1 MRWALGWM
9 LEAGTAAASAT
20 LRDAVDA
27 GDAAAVQAAVANGA
41 DVNSEELWP
50 EGRGNGET
58 AVHIAAANG
67 HADVMDCLLAVPG
80 VDVNGLASETWTPL
94 GLASHAGHYSV
105 VRQLLTSPGIDVNAQ
120 CTGGLT
126 ALHLATING
135 SVKVVQELLAAPAII
150 CDVRTGGGET
160 ALHLAVL
167 NDRKAIVQ
175 ALLADNRCDVNA
187 RTADQGG
194 GHTALRF
201 AALNNREELVRV
213 LLSDPRV
220 DINKVCGGGQTAL
233 HSAARSGSV
242 PVVGM
247 LLRQLCV
254 DPRLVDNAGKTAHDT
269 ARFMQQQREQ
279 QQGQRVEV
287 NRLVPGDPDVLTLF
301 ASWEHWELQQ
311 RGVLGCLKR
320 LALATSF
327 LGPTKPGSRVDC
339 GVREPACTLAS
350 LPRRGDGGGDLHDMI
365 VYWYGQRC
373 RDTGAC
379 SPDDRNVSMPA
390 ELQQWLLTSASETP
404 ASSNAS
410 SLAMSTSSS
419 IAAQPLLWSPPMI

>member
-1 MRWALGWM
+1 MHWALSWM
-9 LEAGTAAASAT
+9 LEADTTVASAA

-27 GDAAAVQAAVANGA
+27 GDAAAVSAAVENGA

-67 HADVMDCLLAVPG
+67 HSEVMACLLAVPG

-94 GLASHAGHYSV
+94 GLASHAGHDAV
-105 VRQLLTSPGIDVNAQ
+105 VKQLLACPGVDVNAQ

-135 SVKVVQELLAAPAII
+135 SVKVVQELLAVPAIA
-150 CDVRTGGGET
+150 CDIRTGGGET

-167 NDRKAIVQ
+167 NDRKAIVL
-175 ALLADNRCDVNA
+175 ALLADARCDVNA

-201 AALNNREELVRV
+201 AALNDREHLVCM
-213 LLSDPRV
+213 LLSDPRIDV
-220 DINKVCGGGQTAL
+220 NTVCGGGQTAL
-233 HSAARSGSV
+233 HSAARSCSM

-247 LLRQLCV
+247 LLRQPCV
-254 DPRLVDNAGKTAHDT
+254 NPWLVDNAGKTAYDT
-269 ARFMQQQREQ
+269 AQFMQQQREQ
-279 QQGQRVEV
+279 QQERRGT
-287 NRLVPGDPDVLTLF
+287 VLTINDTTVLF
-301 ASWEHWELQQ
+301 TSWEKWELQW
-311 RGVLGCLKR
+311 RAVLGCMKR

-327 LGPTKPGSRVDC
+327 LGPTPRPGSRVDC
-339 GVREPACTLAS
+339 GVQGSVTMGS

-365 VYWYGQRC
+365 VDCYGQLC
-373 RDTGAC
+373 RRYTGPGNSEDTH
-379 SPDDRNVSMPA
+379 VSTPV
-390 ELQQWLLTSASETP
+390 ELQQWLLSSASATH
-404 ASSNAS
+404 ASSNVF
-410 SLAMSTSSS
+410 SLTQSTSSG
-419 IAAQPLLWSPPMI
+419 IVVQPLLWSPPVE

>member
-1 MRWALGWM
+1 
-9 LEAGTAAASAT
+9 
-20 LRDAVDA
+20 
-27 GDAAAVQAAVANGA
+27 
-41 DVNSEELWP
+41 
-50 EGRGNGET
+50 
-58 AVHIAAANG
+58 
-67 HADVMDCLLAVPG
+67 
-80 VDVNGLASETWTPL
+80 
-94 GLASHAGHYSV
+94 
-105 VRQLLTSPGIDVNAQ
+105 
-120 CTGGLT
+120 
-126 ALHLATING
+126 
-135 SVKVVQELLAAPAII
+135 
-150 CDVRTGGGET
+150 
-160 ALHLAVL
+160 
-167 NDRKAIVQ
+167 
-175 ALLADNRCDVNA
+175 
-187 RTADQGG
+187 
-194 GHTALRF
+194 
-201 AALNNREELVRV
+201 
-213 LLSDPRV
+213 
-220 DINKVCGGGQTAL
+220 
-233 HSAARSGSV
+233 
-242 PVVGM
+242 M

-279 QQGQRVEV
+279 QHGQRVEV